1 MRTRILT
8 LLTLLLISSLF
19 VSAQKDVTTF
29 LGIPVDGTKSAMRQK
44 LINKGFTPS
53 KIKGQDFLIGEFN
66 GSKVHVYIA
75 TNNNKVYRIM
85 VADENTLDE
94 ANIRIR
100 FNNLVGQFERNNRYS
115 APIELKDQR
124 IPDNE
129 NLSYEMTVN
138 KKVYEAVFFQ
148 KPDDSK
154 VDTVA
159 LKNNLL
165 QTIYDKYTPDQ
176 IENATD
182 DMKTEMMASA
192 MMVLEDL
199 LRKKAVWFRIE
210 KYYNDYY
217 IVMYY
222 DNVYNQANGED
233 L

>member
-100 FNNLVGQFERNNRYS
+100 FNKLVGQFERNNRYS